1 MNEPKKAI
9 RVWERLFVFQ
19 AIVENK
25 QGTVTVLVA
34 VLLVA
39 LLAFTALAVDIGRYM
54 VTRNELQNIADG
66 AALAASRVLGNIYY
80 NLSPADQQAY
90 MCDSDDAARIR
101 TSAINVGA
109 LNSAGGLDNIVI
121 RPEDVII
128 GDWNGDAFTPTLD
141 QPDAVRVIARRDGDA
156 NSPIT
161 TFFAGVIGIDT
172 LDVSM
177 DATAALTGQ
186 SETEPGELELPIGI
200 SSYFYQDENSCN
212 GHIVFNPT
220 NDPDSCAGWNS
231 FDMSPPNDSLLRDII
246 NGDPSS
252 PATIAGETAFNFI
265 GGNLSNPT
273 FDALLSLFQRKGYD
287 TLADGVTAVDYIDS
301 EDEEGNPIQIP
312 RPGSLTNENVV
323 PIAEDGL
330 PLYDADGSPRL
341 DDNGDPLQQAQY
353 PDGTPRNLHRWE
365 TTVAVY
371 DWDSCDNPNA
381 PITIVGY
388 TRVAMTDVQAAPAKR
403 IIGKVMCDLFSD
415 FDKRGGGGEYGVK
428 GTIPGLVK

>member
-9 RVWERLFVFQ
+9 RVWERFFIFQ
-19 AIVENK
+19 ALVKNK
-25 QGTVTVLVA
+25 QGTVVVFVA
-34 VLLVA
+34 ALLVA

-66 AALAASRVLGNIYY
+66 AALAAGRVLGNIYQ
-80 NLSPADQQAY
+80 NIPPADQQAY
-90 MCDSDDAARIR
+90 SCDSDDAASIK
-101 TSAINVGA
+101 TTAINVGA
-109 LNSAGGLDNIVI
+109 LNRAGGQDNIVI

-161 TFFAGVIGIDT
+161 TFFAGLIGIDT

-177 DATAALTGQ
+177 DAIAALTGQ
-186 SETEPGELELPIGI
+186 SETKPGELELPIGI
-200 SSYFYQDENSCN
+200 SSYFYQDGNSCN

-220 NDPDSCAGWNS
+220 NDPHSCAGWNS

-252 PATIAGETAFNFI
+252 PATIAGDTAFNFI

-287 TLADGVTAVDYIDS
+287 TLADGVTAVEIIAS
-301 EDEEGNPIQIP
+301 EDEEGNSIEIP
-312 RPGSLTNENVV
+312 RPGSLTNENVI

-330 PLYDADGSPRL
+330 PLYEDDGSVRL
-341 DDNGDPLQQAQY
+341 DENGDPLQQAEY

-371 DWDSCDNPNA
+371 DWDSCDNPNTS
-381 PITIVGY
+381 ITIVGY
-388 TRVAMTDVQAAPAKR
+388 TRVAMTNVQTAPQKR
-403 IIGKVMCDLFSD
+403 IVGKVMCDLFSD
-415 FDKRGGGGEYGVK
+415 FNTRGGGGEFGVK
-428 GTIPGLVK
+428 GTIPSLVE

>member
-9 RVWERLFVFQ
+9 RVWERFFIFQ

-25 QGTVTVLVA
+25 QGAVTVLVA
-34 VLLVA
+34 VLLIA
-39 LLAFTALAVDIGRYM
+39 LLAFTALAVDVGRYM

-66 AALAASRVLGNIYY
+66 AALAAGGVLGNIYQ
-80 NLSPADQQAY
+80 NLSPADQLAY
-90 MCDSDDAARIR
+90 ICDSDDAASIK
-101 TSAINVGA
+101 TTAINVGA

-128 GDWNGDAFTPTLD
+128 GTWDGDAFAPTLD
-141 QPDAVRVIARRDGDA
+141 QPDAVRVIARRDGDE

-161 TFFAGVIGIDT
+161 TFFAGVIGIGI
-172 LDVSM
+172 LNVSM

-186 SETEPGELELPIGI
+186 STTEPGELELPIGI
-200 SSYFYQDENSCN
+200 SSYFYQDGNSCN

-231 FDMSPPNDSLLRDII
+231 FDMSPPNDNLLRDII
-246 NGDPSS
+246 NGDPGS
-252 PATIAGETAFNFI
+252 PATIAGDTAFNFI

-287 TLADGVTAVDYIDS
+287 TLADGVTAVEYIDS
-301 EDEEGNPIQIP
+301 EDEDGNPIQIP
-312 RPGSLTNENVV
+312 RPGSLTDEDVV

-330 PLYDADGSPRL
+330 PLYEADGSPRL
-341 DDNGDPLQQAQY
+341 DDNGDPLQQAEY

-371 DWDSCDNPNA
+371 DWDSCDNPNDS
-381 PITIVGY
+381 ITIAGY
-388 TRVAMTDVQAAPAKR
+388 TRVAMTNVQTAPEKR
-403 IIGKVMCDLFSD
+403 IVGKVMCDLFSD
-415 FDKRGGGGEYGVK
+415 FDTRGGGGEYGVK
-428 GTIPGLVK
+428 GTIPGLVE

>member
-9 RVWERLFVFQ
+9 QVRGRWFIFPARVK
-19 AIVENK
+19 NNH
-25 QGTVTVLVA
+25 GTVVVLVA
-34 VLLVA
+34 ALLVA
-39 LLAFTALAVDIGRYM
+39 LLAFTALAVDVGRYM
-54 VTRNELQNIADG
+54 VTRNELQNIADS
-66 AALAASRVLGNIYY
+66 AALAAGGVLGNIYQH
-80 NLSPADQQAY
+80 LSPADQQAY
-90 MCDSDDAARIR
+90 ICDSDDAASIK
-101 TSAINVGA
+101 TTAINVGA

-128 GDWNGDAFTPTLD
+128 GTWNGDAVIPTLD

-161 TFFAGVIGIDT
+161 TFFAGLIGINT
-172 LDVSM
+172 LAVSM

-186 SETEPGELELPIGI
+186 SSTEPGELELPIGI
-200 SSYFYQDENSCN
+200 SSYFYQDGNSCN

-246 NGDPSS
+246 NGDPGS
-252 PATIAGETAFNFI
+252 PATIAGDTAFNFI

-287 TLADGVTAVDYIDS
+287 TLADGVTPVETIAS
-301 EDEEGNPIQIP
+301 EDEDGNPIQIP
-312 RPGSLTNENVV
+312 KPGSLTNEDVI

-330 PLYDADGSPRL
+330 PLYDDDGSVRL
-341 DDNGDPLQQAQY
+341 DENGDPLPQAEY

-371 DWDSCDNPNA
+371 NWDSCDNPNA

-388 TRVAMTDVQAAPAKR
+388 TRVAMTNVQTAPQKT
-403 IIGKVMCDLFSD
+403 IVGKVMCDLFSD
-415 FDKRGGGGEYGVK
+415 FDTRGGGGEFGIK
-428 GTIPGLVK
+428 GTIPGLVD